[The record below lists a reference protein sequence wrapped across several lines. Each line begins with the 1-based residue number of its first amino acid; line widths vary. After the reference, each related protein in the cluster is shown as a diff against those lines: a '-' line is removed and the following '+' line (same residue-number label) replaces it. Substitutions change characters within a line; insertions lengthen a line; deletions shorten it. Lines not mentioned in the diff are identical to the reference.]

1 MAKSALEQSYEA
13 QRKSAKTGR
22 DTQVQIADVGL
33 ENTTDKY
40 QRGYQEAIIQIDAQ
54 QESAEQRAEKV
65 AQEAYIQ
72 KMQQQRVAPNLLRA
86 SGLSSQGYSESTLGK
101 ISTQYQKAWSDIIN
115 ERERA
120 VSELDRDRGSAQ
132 RQRDYGIADAESQ
145 YQQAVL
151 GIEGEYQTNLYNLDA
166 GYQRDLASYLAS
178 LGGGGSSGSGNGGT
192 NATLPSGD
200 INSAKANRTSPELVE
215 RGLKNIP
222 FDPRTGNYSQLEAY
236 LTKYVDAGV
245 IDGTQAQAMLNRLLG
260 GYQPTSQTRPG
271 TETQPGKNVTD
282 YNNKYNNNTQ
292 QNTTSRKSTGGRGSA
307 NISFM
312 K

>member
-1 MAKSALEQSYEA
+1 MAQDALKKAYEA
-13 QRKSAKTGR
+13 QRKSAKTSR

-33 ENTTDKY
+33 ENTSDKY
-40 QRGYQEAIIQIDAQ
+40 ERGYQEAIIQIDAQ

-120 VSELDRDRGSAQ
+120 ISELDRDRGSAQ

-178 LGGGGSSGSGNGGT
+178 LGGGSGGSGGGS

-200 INSAKANRTSPELVE
+200 INSANANRTSPAEVE

-236 LTKYVDAGV
+236 LMQYVNAGV
-245 IDGTQAQAMLNRLLG
+245 IDATQAQSMLNKLLG
-260 GYQPTSQTRPG
+260 NYQPTSQTRPG
-271 TETQPGKNVTD
+271 VETQPGKNVAD
-282 YNNKYNNNTQ
+282 YNNKFNNNKQ
-292 QNTTSRKSTGGRGSA
+292 TTTTKKSTGGRGTA

-312 K
+312 R